1 MPQFPPRA
9 AHVPAARFKP
19 LLRSA
24 ARAKCADIIGFS
36 RRLARFLSSEGVNI
50 FSVNSWSAGSPH
62 VPCRNLLRLLGRSL
76 ALVLLLAPLL
86 PVPSLVAQ
94 EATPPV
100 SSDTGLKIVEIRVI
114 GSRRIPKETVLAR
127 LFSHVNDAYD
137 PLTVERDFNS
147 LWNTGY
153 FEDVRIE
160 KEDTTQGV
168 VLDVYVREKP
178 TIRDI
183 TYKGMSSIT
192 ESDVLDR
199 LKKDKVGLSQ
209 ESQYDPARIAHA
221 VTVIKE
227 MLAEHGH
234 QFASVRPEVKAIP
247 PASVQLNFL
256 IKEGPTVKVGR
267 ISFSGNQH
275 LSSRSLRAAMRNLRP
290 IGVPHSILLENIFA
304 RTYDASKLEEDSE
317 RVRQAYRDR
326 GYLHGGPVGEPQTH
340 IHNEA
345 GLSLLTF
352 RPRKGKRI
360 DIHMNIEEG
369 DRYRLAAIT
378 FTGNKAAPNTKAL
391 RAIFNLKDGELFNL
405 TAFQKGLDNLRKA
418 YGQLGYINMTGVP
431 TPSFDDVKH
440 TVTWNIDVDEGKQF
454 NVSRIEFQGNT
465 VTRDFVIRRELL
477 LQEGQVYNSHLW
489 ELSLLR
495 LNQLDYFNP
504 LRVEQDSETHQNT
517 EAGTVDL
524 LLKVQEK
531 GKNSIGLNGG
541 VSGLS
546 GAFLGL
552 NYQTNN
558 FLGLGE
564 TLSVQANAGSLAR
577 NLLFAFNE
585 PYVHNKPLNLG
596 FQVFNS
602 KTDYNASKSY
612 SLSGSANETAAISS
626 LLQNYNQGRK
636 GFNLSASYPLRH
648 FNLFG
653 FSRVGATYAWDQS
666 SVRAFSQA
674 SSNLFETLAFRSGI
688 QGQNALE
695 GIVTSSVLFSYNSS
709 NVSSNY
715 LPHTGQSLAASVQLA
730 GIWGSVRYVRPVVE
744 YKRYTPMKG
753 LWFNPA
759 GRNTLG
765 VRLQAIYVTGF
776 SGDVAPPFDR
786 PSAGGESDIRGFD
799 VRTITPYGF
808 VPTRVLFPLTN
819 PDGSGVPR
827 DPTNPSLGSIQVP
840 LPVYGVATIGGD
852 TSFTSNLQYM
862 IPIYGHTVG
871 FNFFNDFGMDF
882 ALLNSQLRQS
892 PEGIDALDSPLYGC
906 PNYVNGSCQ
915 GGTQIKFSPTIDPIR
930 GTNYVPRD
938 SAGGELDVMM
948 PIINAPF
955 RIYYA
960 VNPLKLFTTFT
971 RQNLITRSMFPAG
984 GAGDFSYAESEQL
997 YNGLYV
1003 LREPSKTF
1011 RLTVATTF

>member
-1 MPQFPPRA
+1 MP
-9 AHVPAARFKP
+9 
-19 LLRSA
+19 
-24 ARAKCADIIGFS
+24 
-36 RRLARFLSSEGVNI
+36 I
-50 FSVNSWSAGSPH
+50 FSVSFWSAGSPH
-62 VPCRNLLRLLGRSL
+62 VSCRNLRRLLRRSL
-76 ALVLLLAPLL
+76 ILILLLAPLL
-86 PVPSLVAQ
+86 PVAPLFAQ
-94 EATPPV
+94 ASAP
-100 SSDTGLKIVEIRVI
+100 SSDVGEKIVEIRVI
-114 GSRRIPKETVLAR
+114 GSRRIPKETILAR
-127 LFSHVNDAYD
+127 MFSHVNDSYD

-160 KEDTTQGV
+160 KEDTPQGV
-168 VLDVYVREKP
+168 ILDVYVREKP
-178 TIRDI
+178 VIRDI
-183 TYKGMSSIT
+183 TYKGNNSIT
-192 ESDVLDR
+192 ESDILDR
-199 LKKDKVGLSQ
+199 FKKEKVGLSQ

-234 QFASVRPEVKAIP
+234 QFATVRPEVKTIP
-247 PASVQLNFL
+247 PASVQIVFQ
-256 IKEGPTVKVGR
+256 IKEGPTVKVGK
-267 ISFSGNQH
+267 ISFSGNRRV
-275 LSSRSLRAAMRNLRP
+275 SSRVLRESMRNLRP
-290 IGVPHSILLENIFA
+290 IGIPHSIFLENLFA
-304 RTYDASKLEEDSE
+304 RTYDASKLDEDTE

-326 GYLHGGPVGEPQTH
+326 GYLRGGPVGSPTTK
-340 IHNEA
+340 IRNES
-345 GLSLLTF
+345 GLSLFTF
-352 RPRKGKRI
+352 RPRRGKRI

-369 DRYRLAAIT
+369 ERYRLAAIK
-378 FTGNKAAPNTKAL
+378 FTGYKPGTNVKAL
-391 RAIFNLKDGELFNL
+391 RAIFSQKDGTIFNL
-405 TAFQKGLDNLRKA
+405 TTFQKDLQNLQKA
-418 YGQLGYINMTGVP
+418 YSQNGYINFSPLPVP
-431 TPSFDDVKH
+431 TFDDAKH
-440 TVTWNIDVDEGKQF
+440 TVTWNIDIDEGKQF
-454 NVSRIEFQGNT
+454 TVSRIEFQGNT

-504 LRVEQDSETHQNT
+504 LRVDQDSETHQNT
-517 EAGTVDL
+517 ENATVDL

-585 PYVHNKPLNLG
+585 PYFRNKPLNIG
-596 FQVFNS
+596 FQVFDR

-612 SLSGSANETAAISS
+612 SLSGTATGNQNSAISS
-626 LLQNYNQGRK
+626 LLQNYNQGEK
-636 GFNLSASYPLRH
+636 GFNLSVSYPIRH
-648 FNLFG
+648 FSLFG
-653 FSRVGATYAWDQS
+653 FSRVGATYAWDSS

-674 SSNLFETLAFRSGI
+674 SSNLFQTLAFRSGI

-695 GIVTSSVLFSYNSS
+695 GIITSSAMFSYNSS
-709 NVSSNY
+709 NISSNY
-715 LPHTGQSLAASVQLA
+715 LPHTGQSLAATVQFA

-744 YKRYTPMKG
+744 YKRYQPMKG

-765 VRLQAIYVTGF
+765 MRLQAIYITGF

-786 PSAGGESDIRGFD
+786 PSAGGEADIRGFD
-799 VRTITPYGF
+799 VRTVTPYGF
-808 VPTRVLFPLTN
+808 VPTRVLFDLIN
-819 PDGSGVPR
+819 PDGSTVPR
-827 DPTNPSLGSIQVP
+827 DPTNPSLGPIQVP
-840 LPVYGVATIGGD
+840 LPVYGIATIGGD
-852 TSFTSNLQYM
+852 TNFTANLQYM

-871 FNFFNDFGMDF
+871 FNFFNDFGMDM
-882 ALLNSQLRQS
+882 ALRNSQLRQS

-906 PNYVNGSCQ
+906 PNYINGTCQ
-915 GGTQIKFSPTIDPIR
+915 GGQQITFSKTIDPIP

-960 VNPLKLFTTFT
+960 VNPLKLFTVFS

-984 GAGDFSYAESEQL
+984 GAGDYSYAEAEQL

>member
-1 MPQFPPRA
+1 
-9 AHVPAARFKP
+9 VPI
-19 LLRSA
+19 S
-24 ARAKCADIIGFS
+24 
-36 RRLARFLSSEGVNI
+36 
-50 FSVNSWSAGSPH
+50 SVNFWSAGSPH
-62 VPCRNLLRLLGRSL
+62 VPCRNLRRLLRRSL
-76 ALVLLLAPLL
+76 ILILLLAPVL
-86 PVPSLVAQ
+86 PAARLRAQ
-94 EATPPV
+94 ASATAS
-100 SSDTGLKIVEIRVI
+100 SSDVGQKIIEIRVI
-114 GSRRIPKETVLAR
+114 GSRRIPKETVQAR
-127 LFSHVNDAYD
+127 MFSHPNDTYD

-160 KEDTTQGV
+160 KEETPQGII
-168 VLDVYVREKP
+168 LDVYVREKP

-183 TYKGMSSIT
+183 TYKGLNSVT

-199 LKKDKVGLSQ
+199 FKKEKVGLSQ
-209 ESQYDPARIAHA
+209 ESQYDPARIAKA

-234 QFASVRPEVKAIP
+234 QFATVRPEVRTIP
-247 PASVQLNFL
+247 PASVQLIFQ

-267 ISFSGNQH
+267 ISFSGNRH
-275 LSSRSLRAAMRNLRP
+275 VSSRLLRESMRNLRP
-290 IGVPHSILLENIFA
+290 IGVPHSIILENLFA
-304 RTYDASKLEEDSE
+304 RTYDATKLDEDTE

-326 GYLHGGPVGEPQTH
+326 GYLRGGPVGSTETK
-340 IHNEA
+340 IRNES

-369 DRYRLAAIT
+369 ERYRLAGIN
-378 FTGNKAAPNTKAL
+378 FTGLQPGQNPKAI
-391 RAIFNLKDGELFNL
+391 RAIFTQKDGSIFNL
-405 TAFQKGLDNLRKA
+405 TIFQKDLDNLRKA
-418 YGQLGYINMTGVP
+418 YSQNGFINFSPVP
-431 TPSFDDVKH
+431 NPTFDDVHH
-440 TVTWNIDVDEGKQF
+440 TVTWDIDIDQGKQF
-454 NVSRIEFQGNT
+454 TVSHIEFQGNT

-517 EAGTVDL
+517 ENGTVDL

-585 PYVHNKPLNLG
+585 PYFRNKPLNIG
-596 FQVFNS
+596 FQVFDR

-612 SLSGSANETAAISS
+612 SLSGNVSGNESSAISS
-626 LLQNYNQGRK
+626 LLQNYNQGEK
-636 GFNLSASYPLRH
+636 GFNLSASYPIRH

-653 FSRVGATYAWDQS
+653 FSRVGATYAWDSS

-674 SSNLFETLAFRSGI
+674 SSNLFQTLAFRSGI

-695 GIVTSSVLFSYNSS
+695 GIITSSAMFSYNSS
-709 NVSSNY
+709 NIDSNY
-715 LPHTGQSLAASVQLA
+715 LPHKGQSLAATVQLA

-765 VRLQAIYVTGF
+765 MRLQAIYITGF

-786 PSAGGESDIRGFD
+786 PSAGGEADIRGFD

-808 VPTRVLFPLTN
+808 VPTRVLFDLTN
-819 PDGSGVPR
+819 PDGSIVPR
-827 DPTNPSLGSIQVP
+827 DPTNPSLGPIQVP
-840 LPVYGVATIGGD
+840 LPVYGIATIGGD
-852 TSFTSNLQYM
+852 SSFTGNLQYM

-871 FNFFNDFGMDF
+871 FNFFNDFGMDM
-882 ALLNSQLRQS
+882 AINRNQLRQS
-892 PEGIDALDSPLYGC
+892 PEGIDALNSPLYGC
-906 PNYVNGSCQ
+906 PNYVNGTCQ
-915 GGTQIKFSPTIDPIR
+915 GGQQIAFDRIIEPIH

-960 VNPLKLFTTFT
+960 VNPLKLFTSFS
-971 RQNLITRSMFPAG
+971 RPNLITRSMFPAG
-984 GAGDFSYAESEQL
+984 GAGDYSYSLAEEF

>member
-1 MPQFPPRA
+1 
-9 AHVPAARFKP
+9 VP
-19 LLRSA
+19 
-24 ARAKCADIIGFS
+24 
-36 RRLARFLSSEGVNI
+36 I
-50 FSVNSWSAGSPH
+50 FSVNFWSAGSPH
-62 VPCRNLLRLLGRSL
+62 VPCRNLRRLLRRPL
-76 ALVLLLAPLL
+76 ILVLLLAPL
-86 PVPSLVAQ
+86 VPLSRLMAQ
-94 EATPPV
+94 ESAPAAT
-100 SSDTGLKIVEIRVI
+100 SDVGQKIVDVRVI
-114 GSRRIPKETVLAR
+114 GSRRIPKETILAR
-127 LFSHVNDAYD
+127 MYSHANDAYD

-153 FEDVRIE
+153 FDDVRIE
-160 KEDTTQGV
+160 KEDTPQGV
-168 VLDVYVREKP
+168 ILNVYVREKP

-183 TYKGMSSIT
+183 TYKGLNSVT

-199 LKKDKVGLSQ
+199 FKKEKVGLSQ
-209 ESQYDPARIAHA
+209 ESQYDPARIAKA
-221 VTVIKE
+221 VTVIRQ

-234 QFASVRPEVKAIP
+234 QFATVRPEVRTIP
-247 PASVQLNFL
+247 PASVQLIFQ

-267 ISFSGNQH
+267 ITFSGNRH
-275 LSSRSLRAAMRNLRP
+275 VNSRDLREAMRNLRP
-290 IGVPHSILLENIFA
+290 IGIPHSIILENLFA
-304 RTYDASKLEEDSE
+304 RTYDATKLDEDTE

-326 GYLHGGPVGEPQTH
+326 GYLRGGPIGPAETK

-345 GLSLLTF
+345 GLSLFTF

-369 DRYRLAAIT
+369 ERYRLAGINFSGYKPGT
-378 FTGNKAAPNTKAL
+378 NVKAL
-391 RAIFNLKDGELFNL
+391 RGVFTQKDGATFNL
-405 TAFQKGLDNLRKA
+405 TVFQKDLDNLRKA
-418 YGQLGYINMTGVP
+418 YGQNGYINFSPVP
-431 TPSFDDVKH
+431 NPTFDDAKH
-440 TVTWNIDVDEGKQF
+440 TVTWDIDIDEGKQF
-454 NVSRIEFQGNT
+454 TVSRIEFQGNT

-504 LRVEQDSETHQNT
+504 LKVEQDSETHQNT

-585 PYVHNKPLNLG
+585 PYFRNKPLNIG
-596 FQVFNS
+596 FQVFDR

-612 SLSGSANETAAISS
+612 SLSGTATGNESSAVSS
-626 LLQNYNQGRK
+626 LLQNYNQGQK
-636 GFNLSASYPLRH
+636 GFNLSVAYPTRH

-653 FSRVGATYAWDQS
+653 FSRVGATYSWDSS

-674 SSNLFETLAFRSGI
+674 SSNLFQTLAFRSGI

-695 GIVTSSVLFSYNSS
+695 GIITSSAMFSYNSS
-709 NVSSNY
+709 NISSNY
-715 LPHTGQSLAASVQLA
+715 LPHTGQSLSATVQLA

-744 YKRYTPMKG
+744 YKRFQPMKG
-753 LWFNPA
+753 LWFNPN

-765 VRLQAIYVTGF
+765 MRLQAIYITGF

-786 PSAGGESDIRGFD
+786 PSAGGDSDIRGFD

-808 VPTRVLFPLTN
+808 VPTRVLFDLTN
-819 PDGSGVPR
+819 PDGSTVPR
-827 DPTNPSLGSIQVP
+827 DPTNPNLGPIQVP

-852 TSFTSNLQYM
+852 TSFTGNLQYM

-871 FNFFNDFGMDF
+871 FNFFNDFGMDM
-882 ALLNSQLRQS
+882 AVSKGQLRQS
-892 PEGIDALDSPLYGC
+892 PEGIDALNSPLYGC
-906 PNYVNGSCQ
+906 PNYVNGTCQ
-915 GGTQIKFSPTIDPIR
+915 GGQRIQFSPTIDPIG

-960 VNPLKLFTTFT
+960 VNPLKLFTAFSRT
-971 RQNLITRSMFPAG
+971 NLITRSMFPAG
-984 GAGDFSYAESEQL
+984 GAGDYSYAEAEQF

>member
-1 MPQFPPRA
+1 M
-9 AHVPAARFKP
+9 
-19 LLRSA
+19 LIS
-24 ARAKCADIIGFS
+24 
-36 RRLARFLSSEGVNI
+36 
-50 FSVNSWSAGSPH
+50 SVNLWSAGSPH
-62 VPCRNLLRLLGRSL
+62 VPCRNPRRLLRRSL
-76 ALVLLLAPLL
+76 ILVLLLAPFL
-86 PVPSLVAQ
+86 PLPRLMAQ
-94 EATPPV
+94 ESAPAA
-100 SSDTGLKIVEIRVI
+100 SSDVGQKIVDIRVI
-114 GSRRIPKETVLAR
+114 GSRRIPRETVLAR
-127 LFSHVNDAYD
+127 MYSHPNDAYD

-160 KEDTTQGV
+160 KEDTPQGV
-168 VLDVYVREKP
+168 ILDVYVREKP

-183 TYKGMSSIT
+183 TYKGLSSVT

-199 LKKDKVGLSQ
+199 FKKEKVGLSQ
-209 ESQYDPARIAHA
+209 ESQYDPARIAKA
-221 VTVIKE
+221 VTVIRQ

-234 QFASVRPEVKAIP
+234 QFATVRPEVRTIP
-247 PASVQLNFL
+247 PASVQLIFQ
-256 IKEGPTVKVGR
+256 IKEGPTVKVGK
-267 ISFSGNQH
+267 ITFSNNRH
-275 LSSRSLRAAMRNLRP
+275 VTSRTLREAMRNLRP
-290 IGVPHSILLENIFA
+290 IGIPHSIILENLFA
-304 RTYDASKLEEDSE
+304 RTYDATKLDEDTE

-326 GYLHGGPVGEPQTH
+326 GYLRGGPVGPAETK
-340 IHNEA
+340 IHNES
-345 GLSLLTF
+345 GLSLFTF

-369 DRYRLAAIT
+369 ERYRLAAIDFSGYKPGT
-378 FTGNKAAPNTKAL
+378 NVKAL
-391 RAIFNLKDGELFNL
+391 RGLFTQKDGAVFDL
-405 TAFQKGLDNLRKA
+405 TTFQKDLDNLRKA
-418 YGQLGYINMTGVP
+418 YSQNGYINFSPVP
-431 TPSFDDVKH
+431 NPTFDDANH
-440 TVTWNIDVDEGKQF
+440 TVTWNIDIDEGKQF
-454 NVSRIEFQGNT
+454 TVSHIEFQGNT

-585 PYVHNKPLNLG
+585 PYFRNKPLNIG
-596 FQVFNS
+596 FQVFDR

-612 SLSGSANETAAISS
+612 SLSGNVTGNESSAISS
-626 LLQNYNQGRK
+626 LLQNYNQGDK
-636 GFNLSASYPLRH
+636 GFNLSVSYPTRH

-653 FSRVGATYAWDQS
+653 FSRVGATYAWDSS

-674 SSNLFETLAFRSGI
+674 SSNLFQTLAFRSGI

-695 GIVTSSVLFSYNSS
+695 GIITSSAMFSYNSS

-715 LPHTGQSLAASVQLA
+715 LPHTGQSLSATVQLA

-744 YKRYTPMKG
+744 YKRYQPMKG
-753 LWFNPA
+753 LWFNPN

-765 VRLQAIYVTGF
+765 MRLQAVYITGF

-786 PSAGGESDIRGFD
+786 PSAGGDSDIRGFD

-808 VPTRVLFPLTN
+808 VPTRVLFDLTN
-819 PDGSGVPR
+819 PDGSTVPR
-827 DPTNPSLGSIQVP
+827 DPTNPNLGPIQIP

-852 TSFTSNLQYM
+852 TNFTWNMQYM

-871 FNFFNDFGMDF
+871 FNFFNDFGMDM
-882 ALLNSQLRQS
+882 AVSKDQLRQS
-892 PEGIDALDSPLYGC
+892 PEGIDALNSPLYGC
-906 PNYVNGSCQ
+906 PNYVNGTCQ
-915 GGTQIKFSPTIDPIR
+915 GGQRIKFSPTIDPIK

-960 VNPLKLFTTFT
+960 VNPLKLFTTFSRT
-971 RQNLITRSMFPAG
+971 NLITRSMFPAG
-984 GAGDFSYAESEQL
+984 GAGDYSYAEAEQF

>member
-1 MPQFPPRA
+1 
-9 AHVPAARFKP
+9 V
-19 LLRSA
+19 L
-24 ARAKCADIIGFS
+24 
-36 RRLARFLSSEGVNI
+36 I
-50 FSVNSWSAGSPH
+50 FSVNFWSPGSRYLPY
-62 VPCRNLLRLLGRSL
+62 RNLLRLLRRSL
-76 ALVLLLAPLL
+76 GLLLFLATL
-86 PVPSLVAQ
+86 PALRAQQPASPS
-94 EATPPV
+94 PG
-100 SSDTGLKIVEIRVI
+100 SDVGEKIAEIRVI
-114 GSRRIPKETVLAR
+114 GSRRIPKETILAR
-127 LFSHVNDAYD
+127 MFSKVNDPYD

-160 KEDTTQGV
+160 KEDTAQGV

-183 TYKGMSSIT
+183 TYKGLSSIT

-199 LKKDKVGLSQ
+199 FKKEKVGLSQ
-209 ESQYDPARIAHA
+209 ESQYDPARIARA

-234 QFASVRPEVKAIP
+234 QFATVRPEVKTIP
-247 PASVQLNFL
+247 PASVALTFNV
-256 IKEGPTVKVGR
+256 KEGPTVKVGK
-267 ISFSGNQH
+267 ISFSGNTH
-275 LSSRSLRAAMRNLRP
+275 VSSRVLRESMRNLRP
-290 IGVPHSILLENIFA
+290 IGVPHSIILENIFA
-304 RTYDASKLEEDSE
+304 RTYDASKLEEDAE

-326 GYLHGGPVGEPQTH
+326 GYLRGGPVGEPQTH
-340 IHNEA
+340 IRNES
-345 GLSLLTF
+345 GLSFFTF

-369 DRYRLAAIT
+369 ERYRLEGIN
-378 FTGNKAAPNTKAL
+378 FTGNKAVSNTKAL
-391 RAIFNLKDGELFNL
+391 RAIFNEKDGTTFNM
-405 TAFQKGLDNLRKA
+405 TNFQKGLENLRKA
-418 YGQLGYINMTGVP
+418 YGQLGYINFTAVP
-431 TPSFDDVKH
+431 TPSFDDQKH
-440 TVTWNIDVDEGKQF
+440 TVTWNVDIDEGKQF
-454 NVSRIEFQGNT
+454 TVSRIEFQGNT

-477 LQEGQVYNSHLW
+477 LQEGQIYNSHLW

-504 LRVEQDSETHQNT
+504 LRVDQDSETHQNT

-546 GAFLGL
+546 GAFIGL

-585 PYVHNKPLNLG
+585 PYLRNKPLNVG
-596 FQVFNS
+596 FQVFDR

-612 SLSGSANETAAISS
+612 SLTGSANTTAAISS
-626 LLQNYNQGRK
+626 LLQNYNQGSK
-636 GFNLSASYPLRH
+636 GFNLSASYPVRH

-653 FSRVGATYAWDQS
+653 FSRVGATYAWDSS
-666 SVRAFSQA
+666 SVRAFSAA
-674 SSNLFETLAFRSGI
+674 STNLFQTLAFRSGI

-695 GIVTSSVLFSYNSS
+695 GIITSSVMFSYNSS
-709 NVSSNY
+709 NVDSNY
-715 LPHTGQSLAASVQLA
+715 LPHKGQSLAATVQLA
-730 GIWGSVRYVRPVVE
+730 GLWGSVRYVRPVVE
-744 YKRYTPMKG
+744 YRRFTPMKG

-765 VRLQAIYVTGF
+765 MRLQAIYITGF

-786 PSAGGESDIRGFD
+786 PSAGGEADLRGFD
-799 VRTITPYGF
+799 VRTVTPYGF
-808 VPTRVLFPLTN
+808 VPTRVLFNLTN
-819 PDGSGVPR
+819 PDGTTVPR
-827 DPTNPSLGSIQVP
+827 DPTNPSLGAVQVP
-840 LPVYGVATIGGD
+840 LPVYGIATIGGD
-852 TSFTSNLQYM
+852 TNFTWNLQYM

-871 FNFFNDFGMDF
+871 FNFFNDFGMDM
-882 ALLNSQLRQS
+882 ALRNSQLRQS
-892 PEGIDALDSPLYGC
+892 PEGIDMLDSPLYGC
-906 PNYVNGSCQ
+906 PNYVNGTCQ
-915 GGTQIKFSPTIDPIR
+915 GGQRITFSPIINPIP
-930 GTNYVPRD
+930 GTNYRPRD

-960 VNPLKLFTTFT
+960 VNPLKLFTTFS
-971 RQNLITRSMFPAG
+971 RENLITRSMFPAG
-984 GAGDFSYAESEQL
+984 GAGDYSYAEAEQL
-997 YNGLYV
+997 YQGLYV

>member
-1 MPQFPPRA
+1 M
-9 AHVPAARFKP
+9 H
-19 LLRSA
+19 
-24 ARAKCADIIGFS
+24 
-36 RRLARFLSSEGVNI
+36 I
-50 FSVNSWSAGSPH
+50 FSVNFWSAGSPH
-62 VPCRNLLRLLGRSL
+62 VPCRNLRRLLGRSL
-76 ALVLLLAPLL
+76 VLVLFLAPLL
-86 PVPSLVAQ
+86 PVAPLIAQ
-94 EATPPV
+94 EAPTPAAATPAA
-100 SSDTGLKIVEIRVI
+100 STDTGQKIVEIRVI

-127 LFSHVNDAYD
+127 LFSHVNDPYD

-160 KEDTTQGV
+160 KEDTPQGII
-168 VLDVYVREKP
+168 LDVYVREKP

-183 TYKGMSSIT
+183 TYKGNNSIT
-192 ESDVLDR
+192 NSDILDR
-199 LKKDKVGLSQ
+199 FKKDKVGLSV

-234 QFASVRPEVKAIP
+234 QFAIVRPEVKTIP
-247 PASVQLNFL
+247 PASVQLNF
-256 IKEGPTVKVGR
+256 IVKEGPTVKVGK
-267 ISFSGNQH
+267 ISFSGNQRV
-275 LSSRSLRAAMRNLRP
+275 SSRTLRAAMRNLRP
-290 IGVPHSILLENIFA
+290 IGIPHSILLENIFA
-304 RTYDASKLEEDSE
+304 RTYDASKLEEDAE
-317 RVRQAYRDR
+317 RVREAYGDR
-326 GYLHGGPVGEPQTH
+326 GYLRGGPVGEPQTH
-340 IHNEA
+340 IRNES
-345 GLSLLTF
+345 GLSLITF

-360 DIHMNIEEG
+360 DIHMDIEEG
-369 DRYRLAAIT
+369 ERYRLAGIN

-391 RAIFNLKDGELFNL
+391 RAIFTQKDGAVFN
-405 TAFQKGLDNLRKA
+405 TSDFRKGLDNLRKA
-418 YGQLGYINMTGVP
+418 YGQMGYINMTGLP
-431 TPSFDDVKH
+431 TPAFDDVHH

-585 PYVHNKPLNLG
+585 PYLRNKPLNIG
-596 FQVFNS
+596 FQVFDR

-612 SLSGSANETAAISS
+612 SLTGSSNQTAAVSS
-626 LLQNYNQGRK
+626 LLQNYNQGQK

-653 FSRVGATYAWDQS
+653 FSRIGGTYAWDSS

-674 SSNLFETLAFRSGI
+674 SSNLFQTLAFRSGI

-695 GIVTSSVLFSYNSS
+695 GIVTSSVMFSYNSS

-715 LPHTGQSLAASVQLA
+715 LPHTGQSLAATVQFA
-730 GIWGSVRYVRPVVE
+730 GLWGSVRYVRPVVE

-765 VRLQAIYVTGF
+765 VRLQAIYITGF

-808 VPTRVLFPLTN
+808 VPTRVLFTLEN
-819 PDGSGVPR
+819 PDGTTVPR
-827 DPTNPSLGSIQVP
+827 DPTNPSLGAIQIP
-840 LPVYGVATIGGD
+840 LPVYGIATIGGD
-852 TSFTSNLQYM
+852 TSFTGNLQYM
-862 IPIYGHTVG
+862 IPIYGRTVG
-871 FNFFNDFGMDF
+871 FNFFNDFAMDM
-882 ALLNSQLRQS
+882 ALRDSQLRQS
-892 PEGIDALDSPLYGC
+892 PEGIDALNSPLYGC
-906 PNYVNGSCQ
+906 PNYVNGTCQ
-915 GGTQIKFSPTIDPIR
+915 GGQQIKFSPTINPIP

-960 VNPLKLFTTFT
+960 VNPLKLFTTFS

-984 GAGDFSYAESEQL
+984 GAGDFSYAEAEEF

>member
-1 MPQFPPRA
+1 MR
-9 AHVPAARFKP
+9 
-19 LLRSA
+19 
-24 ARAKCADIIGFS
+24 
-36 RRLARFLSSEGVNI
+36 
-50 FSVNSWSAGSPH
+50 
-62 VPCRNLLRLLGRSL
+62 RLLGRSL
-76 ALVLLLAPLL
+76 VFVLLLAPLL
-86 PVPSLVAQ
+86 PAPRLAAQ
-94 EATPPV
+94 QGSAAQTDQQPKV
-100 SSDTGLKIVEIRVI
+100 IEIRII
-114 GSRRIPKETVLAR
+114 GSRRIPKETIIAR
-127 LFSHVNDAYD
+127 MFSKVGEPYD

-160 KEDTTQGV
+160 KEDTPQGII
-168 VLDVYVREKP
+168 LDVYVREKP
-178 TIRDI
+178 TIREI
-183 TYKGMSSIT
+183 LYKGLSSVT
-192 ESDVLDR
+192 ESDVMDR
-199 LKKDKVGLSQ
+199 FKKEKVGLSP

-234 QFASVRPEVKAIP
+234 QFATVRPEVKDIP
-247 PASVQLNFL
+247 PASVQLIFQV
-256 IKEGPTVKVGR
+256 KEGPTVKVGK
-267 ISFSGNQH
+267 ITFSGNQH
-275 LSSRSLRAAMRNLRP
+275 VNSRTLREAMRNLRP
-290 IGVPHSILLENIFA
+290 VGIPHSIFLEDLFA
-304 RTYDASKLEEDSE
+304 RTYDASKLEEDTE

-326 GYLHGGPVGEPQTH
+326 GYLRGGPTGSPETK
-340 IHNEA
+340 IRNES
-345 GLSLLTF
+345 GLSLITF

-369 DRYRLAAIT
+369 ERYRLTGIT
-378 FTGNKAAPNTKAL
+378 FTGNKAAPNSKAL
-391 RAIFNLKDGELFNL
+391 RAIFPEKDGTIFNL
-405 TAFQKGLDNLRKA
+405 SLFQKGLEALRKA
-418 YGQLGYINMTGVP
+418 YNQMGYINFAPVP
-431 TPSFDDVKH
+431 TPTFDDAKH
-440 TVTWNIDVDEGKQF
+440 TVSWNIDIDEGKQF
-454 NVSRIEFQGNT
+454 TVSRIEFQGNT

-504 LRVEQDSETHQNT
+504 LHVDQDSETHQNT

-585 PYVHNKPLNLG
+585 PYLRNKPLNVG
-596 FQVFNS
+596 FQVFDR

-612 SLSGSANETAAISS
+612 SLSGTASGNENSAISS
-626 LLQNYNQGRK
+626 LLQNYNQGEK
-636 GFNLSASYPLRH
+636 GFNVSAAYPLRH

-653 FSRVGATYAWDQS
+653 FSRVGATYAWDS
-666 SVRAFSQA
+666 STVRAFSQA
-674 SSNLFETLAFRSGI
+674 SSNLFQTLAFRSGI

-695 GIVTSSVLFSYNSS
+695 GIITSSMMFSYNSS
-709 NVSSNY
+709 NIDSNY
-715 LPHTGQSLAASVQLA
+715 LPHSGQSLAATVQLA
-730 GIWGSVRYVRPVVE
+730 GIWGSVRYVRPIVE
-744 YKRYTPMKG
+744 YKRFTPMKG
-753 LWFNPA
+753 FWFNKA

-765 VRLQAIYVTGF
+765 TRFQFIYIRGF

-786 PSAGGESDIRGFD
+786 PSAGGESDLRGFD
-799 VRTITPYGF
+799 VRTVTPYGF
-808 VPTRVLFPLTN
+808 VPTRVQFALTN
-819 PDGSGVPR
+819 PDGSTVPR
-827 DPTNPSLGSIQVP
+827 DPTNPSLGPIEVP
-840 LPVYGVATIGGD
+840 LPVYGIATIGGD
-852 TSFTSNLQYM
+852 TNFTWNLQYM
-862 IPIYGHTVG
+862 IPIYGRTVG
-871 FNFFNDFGMDF
+871 FNLFNDFGMDM
-882 ALLNSQLRQS
+882 ALSTDQLRQS
-892 PEGIDALDSPLYGC
+892 PEGIDALNSPLYGC
-906 PNYVNGSCQ
+906 PNYVNGTCQ
-915 GGTQIKFSPTIDPIR
+915 GGTQIHFSPTIDPIH

-938 SAGGELDVMM
+938 SVGGELDVMM

-960 VNPLKLFTTFT
+960 VNPLKLYTSFY
-971 RQNLITRSMFPAG
+971 RPNLITRSMFPAG
-984 GAGDFSYAESEQL
+984 GAGDYSYAEAEQF
-997 YNGLYV
+997 YNGLYI

>member
-1 MPQFPPRA
+1 
-9 AHVPAARFKP
+9 
-19 LLRSA
+19 
-24 ARAKCADIIGFS
+24 
-36 RRLARFLSSEGVNI
+36 
-50 FSVNSWSAGSPH
+50 
-62 VPCRNLLRLLGRSL
+62 
-76 ALVLLLAPLL
+76 
-86 PVPSLVAQ
+86 
-94 EATPPV
+94 
-100 SSDTGLKIVEIRVI
+100 
-114 GSRRIPKETVLAR
+114 
-127 LFSHVNDAYD
+127 
-137 PLTVERDFNS
+137 
-147 LWNTGY
+147 
-153 FEDVRIE
+153 
-160 KEDTTQGV
+160 
-168 VLDVYVREKP
+168 
-178 TIRDI
+178 
-183 TYKGMSSIT
+183 
-192 ESDVLDR
+192 
-199 LKKDKVGLSQ
+199 
-209 ESQYDPARIAHA
+209 
-221 VTVIKE
+221 
-227 MLAEHGH
+227 
-234 QFASVRPEVKAIP
+234 VRPEVKTIP
-247 PASVQLNFL
+247 PASVQLNFI
-256 IKEGPTVKVGR
+256 IKEGPTVKVGK

-275 LSSRSLRAAMRNLRP
+275 VSSRNLRAAMRNLRP
-290 IGVPHSILLENIFA
+290 IGVPHSIFLENLFA

-317 RVRQAYRDR
+317 RVRQAYGDR
-326 GYLHGGPVGEPQTH
+326 GYLHGGPVGEAQTH
-340 IHNEA
+340 IRNES
-345 GLSLLTF
+345 GLSFFTF

-369 DRYRLAAIT
+369 ERYRLAGIN
-378 FTGNKAAPNTKAL
+378 FTGVQAGVNVKGM
-391 RAIFNLKDGELFNL
+391 RAIFTQKDGAVFNISD
-405 TAFQKGLDNLRKA
+405 FRKGLDNLRKA
-418 YGQLGYINMTGVP
+418 FGQTGYINMTGVP
-431 TPSFDDVKH
+431 TPSFNDANH
-440 TVTWNIDVDEGKQF
+440 TVTWNIDIDQGKQF
-454 NVSRIEFQGNT
+454 TVSRIEFQGNT

-585 PYVHNKPLNLG
+585 PYLRNKPLNVG
-596 FQVFNS
+596 FQVFDS

-612 SLSGSANETAAISS
+612 SLTGNTNQTAAVSS
-626 LLQNYNQGRK
+626 LLQNYNQSRK

-648 FNLFG
+648 FSLFG
-653 FSRVGATYAWDQS
+653 FSRVGGTYAWDNS

-674 SSNLFETLAFRSGI
+674 SSNLFQTLAFRSGI

-709 NVSSNY
+709 NVSSSY
-715 LPHTGQSLAASVQLA
+715 LPHSGQSLAASVQLA
-730 GIWGSVRYVRPVVE
+730 GLWGSVRYVRPVVE
-744 YKRYTPMKG
+744 YKRYSPVKG

-759 GRNTLG
+759 GRNTFG
-765 VRLQAIYVTGF
+765 VRLQAVYITGF

-786 PSAGGESDIRGFD
+786 PSAGGESDLRGFD
-799 VRTITPYGF
+799 IRSVTPYGF
-808 VPTRVLFPLTN
+808 VPTRVLFTLTN
-819 PDGSGVPR
+819 PDGSTVPR
-827 DPTNPSLGSIQVP
+827 DPTNPSLGPIQVP
-840 LPVYGVATIGGD
+840 LPVYGIATIGGD
-852 TSFTSNLQYM
+852 SQLTANFQYM
-862 IPIYGHTVG
+862 IPIYGRTVG
-871 FNFFNDFGMDF
+871 FNFFDDLGMDM
-882 ALLNSQLRQS
+882 ALRDSQLRQS
-892 PEGIDALDSPLYGC
+892 PEGIDMLDSPLYGC
-906 PNYVNGSCQ
+906 PNYVNGTCQ
-915 GGTQIKFSPTIDPIR
+915 GGQQIKFSTTINPIP

-938 SAGGELDVMM
+938 SVGGELDVMM

-960 VNPLKLFTTFT
+960 VNPLKLFTTFS

-984 GAGDFSYAESEQL
+984 GAGDYSYAEAEQL
-997 YNGLYV
+997 YNGLYI

>member
-1 MPQFPPRA
+1 M
-9 AHVPAARFKP
+9 H
-19 LLRSA
+19 
-24 ARAKCADIIGFS
+24 
-36 RRLARFLSSEGVNI
+36 I
-50 FSVNSWSAGSPH
+50 FSVISWSAGSPH
-62 VPCRNLLRLLGRSL
+62 VPCRILRRLLRRSL
-76 ALVLLLAPLL
+76 VLVLFLAPLF
-86 PVPSLVAQ
+86 PAAPLVAQ
-94 EATPPV
+94 EAAQPAA
-100 SSDTGLKIVEIRVI
+100 SSDVGQKILEIRVI
-114 GSRRIPKETVLAR
+114 GSRRIPKETVQAR
-127 LFSHVNDAYD
+127 MFSHVNDTYD

-160 KEDTTQGV
+160 KEDTPQGV
-168 VLDVYVREKP
+168 ILNVYVREKP

-183 TYKGMSSIT
+183 SYKGNNSIT
-192 ESDVLDR
+192 NSDILDR
-199 LKKDKVGLSQ
+199 FKKEKVGLSV

-234 QFASVRPEVKAIP
+234 QFAIVRPEVKAIP
-247 PASVQLNFL
+247 PASVQLNFI

-267 ISFSGNQH
+267 ITFTGNQH
-275 LSSRSLRAAMRNLRP
+275 VSSRILRESMRNLRP
-290 IGVPHSILLENIFA
+290 IGVPHSLILENIFA
-304 RTYDASKLEEDSE
+304 RTYDASKLDEDTE

-326 GYLHGGPVGEPQTH
+326 GYLRGGPTGSPETK
-340 IHNEA
+340 IRNES
-345 GLSLLTF
+345 GLSFFTF

-369 DRYRLAAIT
+369 ERYRLAGIT
-378 FTGNKAAPNTKAL
+378 FTGVKPGVNVKAL
-391 RAIFNLKDGELFNL
+391 RSIFTQKDGTIFNLTL
-405 TAFQKGLDNLRKA
+405 FQKDLENLHKA
-418 YGQLGYINMTGVP
+418 YGQNGYINFSPVP
-431 TPSFDDVKH
+431 TPTFDDVKH
-440 TVTWNIDVDEGKQF
+440 SVTWNIDIDEGKQF
-454 NVSRIEFQGNT
+454 TVSRIEFQGNT

-585 PYVHNKPLNLG
+585 PYLRNKPLNVG
-596 FQVFNS
+596 FQVFDR

-612 SLSGSANETAAISS
+612 SLSGGSNENAAVSS
-626 LLQNYNQGRK
+626 LLQNYNQGSK
-636 GFNLSASYPLRH
+636 GFTLSASYPLRH
-648 FNLFG
+648 FSLFG
-653 FSRVGATYAWDQS
+653 FSRVGATYSWDSS

-674 SSNLFETLAFRSGI
+674 SSNLFQTLAFRSGI

-695 GIVTSSVLFSYNSS
+695 GIITSSAMFSYNSS
-709 NVSSNY
+709 NVNSNY
-715 LPHTGQSLAASVQLA
+715 LPHTGQSLAATVQFA

-744 YKRYTPMKG
+744 YKRFAPVKG
-753 LWFNPA
+753 FWFNPA
-759 GRNTLG
+759 GRNTFG
-765 VRLQAIYVTGF
+765 MRLQAIYITGF
-776 SGDVAPPFDR
+776 SGNVAPPFDR
-786 PSAGGESDIRGFD
+786 PSAGGEADIRGFD
-799 VRTITPYGF
+799 VRTVTPYGF
-808 VPTRVLFPLTN
+808 VPTRVMFALTN
-819 PDGSGVPR
+819 PDGTIVPR
-827 DPTNPSLGSIQVP
+827 DPTNPSLGPIEVP

-852 TSFTSNLQYM
+852 TSFTANFQYM
-862 IPIYGHTVG
+862 IPIYGRTVG
-871 FNFFNDFGMDF
+871 FNIFDDFGMDV
-882 ALLNSQLRQS
+882 ALRDSQLRQS

-906 PNYVNGSCQ
+906 PNYVNGTCQ
-915 GGTQIKFSPTIDPIR
+915 GGQQIKFSPTINPIP

-938 SAGGELDVMM
+938 SAGGELDIMM

-955 RIYYA
+955 RVYYA
-960 VNPLKLFTTFT
+960 VNPLKLFDTFS

-984 GAGDFSYAESEQL
+984 GAGDYSYAVAEQL

>member
-1 MPQFPPRA
+1 MPIFP
-9 AHVPAARFKP
+9 
-19 LLRSA
+19 
-24 ARAKCADIIGFS
+24 
-36 RRLARFLSSEGVNI
+36 VN
-50 FSVNSWSAGSPH
+50 FWSAGSPH
-62 VPCRNLLRLLGRSL
+62 VVCRNLRRFLGRSL
-76 ALVLLLAPLL
+76 VFVLLLAPFL
-86 PVPSLVAQ
+86 PAPRLSAQ
-94 EATPPV
+94 QSAAAPTDQQPKV
-100 SSDTGLKIVEIRVI
+100 IEIRII
-114 GSRRIPKETVLAR
+114 GSRRIPKETIIAR
-127 LFSHVNDAYD
+127 MFSKVGDPYD

-160 KEDTTQGV
+160 KEDTPQGV
-168 VLDVYVREKP
+168 ILDVYVREKP
-178 TIRDI
+178 TIREI
-183 TYKGMSSIT
+183 LYKGLSSVT
-192 ESDVLDR
+192 ESDVMDR
-199 LKKDKVGLSQ
+199 FKKEKVGLSP

-234 QFASVRPEVKAIP
+234 QFAIVRPEVKDIP
-247 PASVQLNFL
+247 PASVQLIFQ
-256 IKEGPTVKVGR
+256 IKEGPTVKVGK
-267 ISFSGNQH
+267 ITFSGNEH
-275 LSSRSLRAAMRNLRP
+275 VSSRTLRESMRNLRP
-290 IGVPHSILLENIFA
+290 VGIPHSIFLEDLFA
-304 RTYDASKLEEDSE
+304 RTYDASKLEEDTE

-326 GYLHGGPVGEPQTH
+326 GYLRGGPIGSPETK
-340 IHNEA
+340 IRNES
-345 GLSLLTF
+345 GLSLFTF

-369 DRYRLAAIT
+369 ERYRLAGIT
-378 FTGNKAAPNTKAL
+378 FTGNKAAPNSKAL
-391 RAIFNLKDGELFNL
+391 RAIFTEKDGTIFNM
-405 TAFQKGLDNLRKA
+405 TQFQKGLEALRKA
-418 YGQLGYINMTGVP
+418 YNQMGYINFAPVP
-431 TPSFDDVKH
+431 TPTFDDSKH
-440 TVTWNIDVDEGKQF
+440 TVSWNIDIDEGKQF
-454 NVSRIEFQGNT
+454 TVSRIEFQGNT

-504 LRVEQDSETHQNT
+504 LKVDQDSETHQNT

-585 PYVHNKPLNLG
+585 PYLRNKPLNVG
-596 FQVFNS
+596 FQVFDR

-612 SLSGSANETAAISS
+612 SLSGSSNESSAVSS
-626 LLQNYNQGRK
+626 LLQNYNQGEK
-636 GFNLSASYPLRH
+636 GFNLSVAYPLRH

-653 FSRVGATYAWDQS
+653 FSRVGATYAWDSS

-674 SSNLFETLAFRSGI
+674 SSNLFQTLAFRSGI

-695 GIVTSSVLFSYNSS
+695 GIITSSMMFSYNSS
-709 NVSSNY
+709 NIDSNY
-715 LPHTGQSLAASVQLA
+715 LPHSGQSLAATVQLA
-730 GIWGSVRYVRPVVE
+730 GIWGSVRYVRPIVE
-744 YKRYTPMKG
+744 YKRFTPMKG
-753 LWFNPA
+753 LWFNKA

-765 VRLQAIYVTGF
+765 TRVQAIYIRGF

-786 PSAGGESDIRGFD
+786 PSAGGEADIRGFD

-808 VPTRVLFPLTN
+808 VPTRVQFALTN
-819 PDGSGVPR
+819 PDGSTVPR
-827 DPTNPSLGSIQVP
+827 DPTNPGLGPIEVP
-840 LPVYGVATIGGD
+840 LPVYGIATIGGD
-852 TSFTSNLQYM
+852 ANFTWNLQYM
-862 IPIYGHTVG
+862 IPIYGRTVG
-871 FNFFNDFGMDF
+871 FNIFNDFGMDM
-882 ALLNSQLRQS
+882 AVSANQLRQS

-906 PNYVNGSCQ
+906 PNYVNGTCQ
-915 GGTQIKFSPTIDPIR
+915 GGTQIHFSPTIDPIR

-938 SAGGELDVMM
+938 SVGAELDVMM

-960 VNPLKLFTTFT
+960 INPLKLYTSFT
-971 RQNLITRSMFPAG
+971 RPNLITRSMFPAG
-984 GAGDFSYAESEQL
+984 GAGDYSYSEAEQF
-997 YNGLYV
+997 YNGLYI

>member
-1 MPQFPPRA
+1 M
-9 AHVPAARFKP
+9 
-19 LLRSA
+19 
-24 ARAKCADIIGFS
+24 
-36 RRLARFLSSEGVNI
+36 
-50 FSVNSWSAGSPH
+50 
-62 VPCRNLLRLLGRSL
+62 
-76 ALVLLLAPLL
+76 LVLLLAPV
-86 PVPSLVAQ
+86 VPGTPILAQ
-94 EATPPV
+94 QEEAGATAAA
-100 SSDTGLKIVEIRVI
+100 GQQKIVEIRVI
-114 GSRRIPKETVLAR
+114 GARRIPRETVLAR
-127 LFSHVNDAYD
+127 MFSRVGEPFD

-160 KEDTTQGV
+160 KEDTPQGV
-168 VLDVYVREKP
+168 ILDVYVREKP

-183 TYKGMSSIT
+183 TYPGLSSVT
-192 ESDVLDR
+192 QSDLLDR
-199 LKKDKVGLSQ
+199 FKKEKVGLSV

-234 QFASVRPEVKAIP
+234 QFAIVRPEIKDIP
-247 PASVQLNFL
+247 PASVQLIFR
-256 IKEGPTVKVGR
+256 IKEGPTVKVGK
-267 ISFSGNQH
+267 ISFSGNSH
-275 LSSRSLRAAMRNLRP
+275 VGSRTLREAMRNLRP
-290 IGVPHSILLENIFA
+290 VGIPHSIIFENLFA

-317 RVRQAYRDR
+317 RVRLAYEDR
-326 GYLHGGPVGEPQTH
+326 GYLRAAVGEPQTH
-340 IHNEA
+340 IRNES
-345 GLSLLTF
+345 GLSLFTF

-369 DRYRLAAIT
+369 ERYRLAAIK
-378 FTGNKAAPNTKAL
+378 FTGNTGRANPRAL
-391 RAIFNLKDGELFNL
+391 RAIFNIKDGSVFNA
-405 TAFQKGLDNLRKA
+405 TAFRKGLDNLRKA
-418 YGQLGYINMTGVP
+418 YSQDGYIDFSAIP
-431 TPSFDDVKH
+431 TPAFDAANH
-440 TVTWNIDVDEGKQF
+440 TVTWTVDCDEGKQF
-454 NVSRIEFQGNT
+454 TVSRIEFQGNT

-495 LNQLDYFNP
+495 LNQLQYFNE
-504 LRVEQDSETHQNT
+504 LRVDQDSETHQNT

-564 TLSVQANAGSLAR
+564 TLSVQANAGSLNR
-577 NLLFAFNE
+577 QLLFSFNE
-585 PYVHNKPLNLG
+585 PYVRNRPLNLG
-596 FQVFNS
+596 FQVFDS

-612 SLSGSANETAAISS
+612 SLTGTSANQGSAISS

-636 GFNLSASYPLRH
+636 GFTLSASYPVRR
-648 FNLFG
+648 FSLFG
-653 FSRVGATYAWDQS
+653 FSRVGATYSWDS
-666 SVRAFSQA
+666 STVRAFSQA
-674 SSNLFETLAFRSGI
+674 SSNLFQILAFRSGI

-695 GIVTSSVLFSYNSS
+695 GIITSAAMFSYNSS
-709 NVSSNY
+709 NIDSNY
-715 LPHTGQSLAASVQLA
+715 LPHSGQSLAATVKFA
-730 GIWGSVRYVRPVVE
+730 GIWGSVRFVQPVVE
-744 YKRYTPMKG
+744 YKRFSPMKG
-753 LWFNPA
+753 FWFNKQ

-765 VRLQAIYVTGF
+765 MRLQAVYIRGF

-786 PSAGGESDIRGFD
+786 PSAGGEQDIRGFD

-808 VPTRVLFPLTN
+808 VPTRVQYALTN
-819 PDGSGVPR
+819 PDGSTVPR
-827 DPTNPSLGSIQVP
+827 DPTNPTLGPIEVP
-840 LPVYGVATIGGD
+840 LPVYGIATIGGD
-852 TSFTSNLQYM
+852 TNFTGNLQYM
-862 IPIYGHTVG
+862 IPIYGRTVG
-871 FNFFNDFGMDF
+871 FNLFDDFGMDM
-882 ALLNSQLRQS
+882 AVSTSQLRQS
-892 PEGIDALDSPLYGC
+892 PEGIDALNSPLYGC
-906 PNYVNGSCQ
+906 PNYVNGTCQ
-915 GGTQIKFSPTIDPIR
+915 GGQQIRFSPTINPIP

-960 VNPLKLFTTFT
+960 VNPLKLFTSFT
-971 RQNLITRSMFPAG
+971 RQNLITRNMFPAG
-984 GAGDFSYAESEQL
+984 GAGDYSYAQAEQL
-997 YNGLYV
+997 YNGTYI

>member
-1 MPQFPPRA
+1 MAQA
-9 AHVPAARFKP
+9 
-19 LLRSA
+19 SA
-24 ARAKCADIIGFS
+24 P
-36 RRLARFLSSEGVNI
+36 
-50 FSVNSWSAGSPH
+50 SA
-62 VPCRNLLRLLGRSL
+62 
-76 ALVLLLAPLL
+76 
-86 PVPSLVAQ
+86 
-94 EATPPV
+94 
-100 SSDTGLKIVEIRVI
+100 SSDVGQKIIEVRVI
-114 GSRRIPKETVLAR
+114 GTRRIPKETVQAR
-127 LFSHVNDAYD
+127 MFSHVNDAYD
-137 PLTVERDFNS
+137 PLTIERDFNS

-160 KEDTTQGV
+160 KEDTPQGV
-168 VLDVYVREKP
+168 ILDVYVREKP

-183 TYKGMSSIT
+183 TYKGLNSVT

-199 LKKDKVGLSQ
+199 FKKEKVGLSQ

-221 VTVIKE
+221 VTVIRQ

-234 QFASVRPEVKAIP
+234 QFASVRPEVRSIP
-247 PASVQLNFL
+247 PASVQIIFQ
-256 IKEGPTVKVGR
+256 IKEGPTVKVGK
-267 ISFSGNQH
+267 ITFSGNH
-275 LSSRSLRAAMRNLRP
+275 HVSSRNLREAMRNLRP
-290 IGVPHSILLENIFA
+290 IGIPHSIFLENLFA
-304 RTYDASKLEEDSE
+304 RTYDATKLDEDTE

-326 GYLHGGPVGEPQTH
+326 GYLRGGPVGAPETK
-340 IHNEA
+340 IRNES

-360 DIHMNIEEG
+360 DIHMNIDEG
-369 DRYRLAAIT
+369 ERYRLAGINFSGYKPGT
-378 FTGNKAAPNTKAL
+378 NVKAL
-391 RAIFNLKDGELFNL
+391 RSVFTEKDGAIFNL
-405 TAFQKGLDNLRKA
+405 TAFQKDLDNLRKA
-418 YGQLGYINMTGVP
+418 YGQDGYINFSPLPVP
-431 TPSFDDVKH
+431 TFDDAKH
-440 TVTWNIDVDEGKQF
+440 TVTWNIDIDEGKQF
-454 NVSRIEFQGNT
+454 TVSRIEFQGNT

-504 LRVEQDSETHQNT
+504 LKVEQDSETHQNT

-585 PYVHNKPLNLG
+585 PYFRNKPLNIG
-596 FQVFNS
+596 FQVFDR

-612 SLSGSANETAAISS
+612 SFSGNTSGNESSAVSS
-626 LLQNYNQGRK
+626 LLQNYNQGEK
-636 GFNLSASYPLRH
+636 GFNLSASYPIRR
-648 FNLFG
+648 FSLFG
-653 FSRVGATYAWDQS
+653 FSRVGATYAWDSS

-674 SSNLFETLAFRSGI
+674 SSNLFQTLAFRSGI

-695 GIVTSSVLFSYNSS
+695 GIITSSAMFSYNSS
-709 NVSSNY
+709 NISSNY
-715 LPHTGQSLAASVQLA
+715 LPHTGQSLSATVQFA

-744 YKRYTPMKG
+744 YKRFQPMKG
-753 LWFNPA
+753 LWFNPV

-765 VRLQAIYVTGF
+765 VRLQAIYITGF

-799 VRTITPYGF
+799 VRTVTPYGF
-808 VPTRVLFPLTN
+808 VPTRVLFDLTN
-819 PDGSGVPR
+819 PDGSTVPR
-827 DPTNPSLGSIQVP
+827 DPTNPGLGPIQVP

-852 TSFTSNLQYM
+852 TNFTANLQYM

-871 FNFFNDFGMDF
+871 FNFFNDFGMDM
-882 ALLNSQLRQS
+882 AVSKNQLRQS
-892 PEGIDALDSPLYGC
+892 PEGIDALNSPLYGC
-906 PNYVNGSCQ
+906 PNYVNGTCQ
-915 GGTQIKFSPTIDPIR
+915 GGQQIRFSTTIDPIK

-960 VNPLKLFTTFT
+960 VNPMKLFTTFSRT
-971 RQNLITRSMFPAG
+971 NLITRSMFPAG
-984 GAGDFSYAESEQL
+984 EAGDYSFAQAEQL
-997 YNGLYV
+997 YNGIYV

-1011 RLTVATTF
+1011 RLAVSTTF

>member
-1 MPQFPPRA
+1 
-9 AHVPAARFKP
+9 VPILF
-19 LLRSA
+19 
-24 ARAKCADIIGFS
+24 
-36 RRLARFLSSEGVNI
+36 VN
-50 FSVNSWSAGSPH
+50 FWSAGSPH
-62 VPCRNLLRLLGRSL
+62 VLCRKLRRLLGRSL
-76 ALVLLLAPLL
+76 VFLLLLAPF
-86 PVPSLVAQ
+86 VPASRILAQ
-94 EATPPV
+94 QVPAT
-100 SSDTGLKIVEIRVI
+100 SSGQQQKIIEIRVI
-114 GSRRIPKETVLAR
+114 GSRRIPKETIRAR
-127 LFSHVNDAYD
+127 MFSKEGEPYD

-160 KEDTTQGV
+160 KEDTPQGV
-168 VLDVYVREKP
+168 ILDVYVREKP
-178 TIRDI
+178 TIREI
-183 TYKGMSSIT
+183 QYKGLSSIT
-192 ESDVLDR
+192 ESDVMDR
-199 LKKDKVGLSQ
+199 FKKEKVGLSP

-234 QFASVRPEVKAIP
+234 QFATVRPEVKDIP
-247 PASVQLNFL
+247 PASVQLIFQV
-256 IKEGPTVKVGR
+256 KEGPTVKVGK
-267 ISFSGNQH
+267 ITFSGNYH
-275 LSSRSLRAAMRNLRP
+275 VSSRVLRESMRNLRP
-290 IGVPHSILLENIFA
+290 VGIPHSIILEDLFA
-304 RTYDASKLEEDSE
+304 RTYDASKLEEDTE
-317 RVRQAYRDR
+317 RVREAYRDR
-326 GYLHGGPVGEPQTH
+326 GYLRGGPVGSPETK
-340 IHNEA
+340 IRNES
-345 GLSLLTF
+345 GLSLFTF
-352 RPRKGKRI
+352 RPKKGKRI

-369 DRYRLAAIT
+369 ERYRLTGIT
-378 FTGNKAAPNTKAL
+378 FTGNKAVPNSKAL
-391 RAIFNLKDGELFNL
+391 RAIFPEKDGTIFNL
-405 TAFQKGLDNLRKA
+405 SQFQKGLEALRKA
-418 YGQLGYINMTGVP
+418 YNQMGYINFAPVP
-431 TPSFDDVKH
+431 TPAFDDTKH
-440 TVTWNIDVDEGKQF
+440 TVSWNIDIDEGKRF
-454 NVSRIEFQGNT
+454 TVSRIEFQGNT

-504 LRVEQDSETHQNT
+504 LRVDQDSETHQNT

-585 PYVHNKPLNLG
+585 PYLRNKPLNVG
-596 FQVFNS
+596 FQVFDR

-612 SLSGSANETAAISS
+612 SLSGSSNENSAVSS
-626 LLQNYNQGRK
+626 LLQNYNQGEK
-636 GFNLSASYPLRH
+636 GFNVSAAYPLRH

-653 FSRVGATYAWDQS
+653 FSRAGATYAWDSS

-674 SSNLFETLAFRSGI
+674 SSNLFQTLAFRSGI

-695 GIVTSSVLFSYNSS
+695 GIITSSVMFSYNSS
-709 NVSSNY
+709 NIDSNY
-715 LPHTGQSLAASVQLA
+715 LPHSGQSLAATVQVA
-730 GIWGSVRYVRPVVE
+730 GLWGSVRYVRPIIE
-744 YKRYTPMKG
+744 YKRFTPVKG
-753 LWFNPA
+753 LWFNKS

-765 VRLQAIYVTGF
+765 TRFQFIYIRGF
-776 SGDVAPPFDR
+776 GGDVAPPFDR
-786 PSAGGESDIRGFD
+786 PSAGGEADLRGFD
-799 VRTITPYGF
+799 VRTVTPYGF
-808 VPTRVLFPLTN
+808 VPTRVMFDLTN
-819 PDGSGVPR
+819 PDGSTVPR
-827 DPTNPSLGSIQVP
+827 DPSNPGLGAIQVP
-840 LPVYGVATIGGD
+840 LPVYGIATIGGD
-852 TSFTSNLQYM
+852 TNFTWNLQYM
-862 IPIYGHTVG
+862 IPIYGRTVG
-871 FNFFNDFGMDF
+871 FNFFNDFGMDM
-882 ALLNSQLRQS
+882 ALSTNQLRQS
-892 PEGIDALDSPLYGC
+892 PEGVDALDSPLYGC
-906 PNYVNGSCQ
+906 PNYVNGTCQ
-915 GGTQIKFSPTIDPIR
+915 GGTQIHFSPTIDPIR

-938 SAGGELDVMM
+938 SVGAELDVMM

-960 VNPLKLFTTFT
+960 VNPLKLYTSFT

-984 GAGDFSYAESEQL
+984 GVGDYSYAEAEQF
-997 YNGLYV
+997 YNGLYI

>member
-1 MPQFPPRA
+1 
-9 AHVPAARFKP
+9 V
-19 LLRSA
+19 LIS
-24 ARAKCADIIGFS
+24 
-36 RRLARFLSSEGVNI
+36 
-50 FSVNSWSAGSPH
+50 SVNSWSAGSPH
-62 VPCRNLLRLLGRSL
+62 VPCRNLRRLLRRSL
-76 ALVLLLAPLL
+76 ILVFLLAPIL
-86 PVPSLVAQ
+86 PVSRLMAQ
-94 EATPPV
+94 ESASAA
-100 SSDTGLKIVEIRVI
+100 SSDVGRKIVEIRVI
-114 GSRRIPKETVLAR
+114 GSRRIPKETILAR
-127 LFSHVNDAYD
+127 MYSHVNDAYD

-160 KEDTTQGV
+160 KEDTPQGV
-168 VLDVYVREKP
+168 ILDVYVREKP

-183 TYKGMSSIT
+183 TYKGLNSVT

-199 LKKDKVGLSQ
+199 FKKEKVGLSQ

-221 VTVIKE
+221 VTVIRE

-234 QFASVRPEVKAIP
+234 QFATVRPEVRTIP
-247 PASVQLNFL
+247 PASVQLIFQ
-256 IKEGPTVKVGR
+256 IKEGPTVKVGK
-267 ISFSGNQH
+267 ITFSGNRH
-275 LSSRSLRAAMRNLRP
+275 VSSRTLRESMRNLRP
-290 IGVPHSILLENIFA
+290 VGIPHSIILENLFA
-304 RTYDASKLEEDSE
+304 RTYDATKLDEDTE

-326 GYLHGGPVGEPQTH
+326 GYLRGGPVGPAETK
-340 IHNEA
+340 IRNES
-345 GLSLLTF
+345 GLSLFTF

-360 DIHMNIEEG
+360 DIHMNIDEG
-369 DRYRLAAIT
+369 ERYRLAAIKFSGYKPGT
-378 FTGNKAAPNTKAL
+378 NVNAL
-391 RAIFNLKDGELFNL
+391 RSIFTQKDGAIFNL
-405 TAFQKGLDNLRKA
+405 TTFQKDLDNLRKA
-418 YGQLGYINMTGVP
+418 YSQNGYINFSPVP
-431 TPSFDDVKH
+431 NPSFDDANH
-440 TVTWNIDVDEGKQF
+440 TVTWDINIDEGKQF
-454 NVSRIEFQGNT
+454 TVSRIEFQGNT

-504 LRVEQDSETHQNT
+504 LRVDQDSETHQNT

-585 PYVHNKPLNLG
+585 PYFRNKPLNLG
-596 FQVFNS
+596 FQVFDR

-612 SLSGSANETAAISS
+612 SFSGNTTGNESSAVSS
-626 LLQNYNQGRK
+626 LLQNYNQGDK
-636 GFNLSASYPLRH
+636 GFNLSVSYPIRR

-653 FSRVGATYAWDQS
+653 FSRVGATYAWDSS
-666 SVRAFSQA
+666 SVRAFSAA
-674 SSNLFETLAFRSGI
+674 SSNLFQTLAFRSGI

-695 GIVTSSVLFSYNSS
+695 GIITSSAMFSYNSS
-709 NVSSNY
+709 NIDSNY
-715 LPHTGQSLAASVQLA
+715 LPHSGRSLSATVQLA

-744 YKRYTPMKG
+744 YKQFTPMKG
-753 LWFNPA
+753 LWFNKA

-765 VRLQAIYVTGF
+765 IRAQAVYIRGF

-808 VPTRVLFPLTN
+808 VPTRVLFDLTN
-819 PDGSGVPR
+819 PDGSTVPR
-827 DPTNPSLGSIQVP
+827 DPTNPSLGPVQIP
-840 LPVYGVATIGGD
+840 LPVYGIASIGGD
-852 TSFTSNLQYM
+852 TNFTLNMQYM

-871 FNFFNDFGMDF
+871 FNFFNDFGMDM
-882 ALLNSQLRQS
+882 ALDKSQLRQS
-892 PEGIDALDSPLYGC
+892 PEGIDALNSPLYGC
-906 PNYVNGSCQ
+906 PNYVNGTCQ
-915 GGTQIKFSPTIDPIR
+915 GGQQIRFSTTIDPIK

-938 SAGGELDVMM
+938 SAGAELDVMM

-960 VNPLKLFTTFT
+960 VNPLKLFTVFS
-971 RQNLITRSMFPAG
+971 RQDLITRSMFPAG
-984 GAGDFSYAESEQL
+984 GAGDYSYAEANQL

>member
-1 MPQFPPRA
+1 MP
-9 AHVPAARFKP
+9 
-19 LLRSA
+19 
-24 ARAKCADIIGFS
+24 
-36 RRLARFLSSEGVNI
+36 I
-50 FSVNSWSAGSPH
+50 FSVSFWSAGSPH
-62 VPCRNLLRLLGRSL
+62 VSCRNLRRLLRRSL
-76 ALVLLLAPLL
+76 ILILLLAPLL
-86 PVPSLVAQ
+86 PVAPLFAQ
-94 EATPPV
+94 ASAP
-100 SSDTGLKIVEIRVI
+100 SSDVGEKIVEIRVI
-114 GSRRIPKETVLAR
+114 GSRRIPKETILAR
-127 LFSHVNDAYD
+127 MFSHVNDSYD

-160 KEDTTQGV
+160 KEDTPQGV
-168 VLDVYVREKP
+168 ILDVYVREKP
-178 TIRDI
+178 VIRDI
-183 TYKGMSSIT
+183 TYKGNNSIT
-192 ESDVLDR
+192 ESDILDR
-199 LKKDKVGLSQ
+199 FKKEKVGLSQ

-234 QFASVRPEVKAIP
+234 QFATVRPEVKTIP
-247 PASVQLNFL
+247 PASVQIVFQ
-256 IKEGPTVKVGR
+256 IKEGPTVKVGK
-267 ISFSGNQH
+267 ISFSGNRRV
-275 LSSRSLRAAMRNLRP
+275 SSRVLRESMRNLRP
-290 IGVPHSILLENIFA
+290 IGIPHSIFLENLFA
-304 RTYDASKLEEDSE
+304 RTYDASKLDEDTE

-326 GYLHGGPVGEPQTH
+326 GYLRGGPVGSPTTK
-340 IHNEA
+340 IRNES
-345 GLSLLTF
+345 GLSLFTF
-352 RPRKGKRI
+352 RPRRGKRI

-369 DRYRLAAIT
+369 ERYRLAAIK
-378 FTGNKAAPNTKAL
+378 FTGYKPGTNVKAL
-391 RAIFNLKDGELFNL
+391 RAIFSQKDGTIFNL
-405 TAFQKGLDNLRKA
+405 TTFQKDLQNLQKA
-418 YGQLGYINMTGVP
+418 YSQNGYINFSPLPVP
-431 TPSFDDVKH
+431 TFDDAKH
-440 TVTWNIDVDEGKQF
+440 TVTWNIDIDEGKQF
-454 NVSRIEFQGNT
+454 TVSRIEFQGNT

-504 LRVEQDSETHQNT
+504 LRVDQDSETHQNT
-517 EAGTVDL
+517 ENATVDL

-585 PYVHNKPLNLG
+585 PYFRNKPLNIG
-596 FQVFNS
+596 FQVFDR

-612 SLSGSANETAAISS
+612 SLSGTATGNQNSAISS
-626 LLQNYNQGRK
+626 LLQNYNQGEK
-636 GFNLSASYPLRH
+636 GFNLSVSYPIRH
-648 FNLFG
+648 FSLFG
-653 FSRVGATYAWDQS
+653 FSRVGATYAWDSS

-674 SSNLFETLAFRSGI
+674 SSNLFQTLAFRSGI

-695 GIVTSSVLFSYNSS
+695 GIITSSAMFSYNSS
-709 NVSSNY
+709 NISSNY
-715 LPHTGQSLAASVQLA
+715 LPHTGQSLAATVQFA

-744 YKRYTPMKG
+744 YKRYQPMKG

-765 VRLQAIYVTGF
+765 MRLQAIYITGF

-786 PSAGGESDIRGFD
+786 PSAGGEADIRGFD
-799 VRTITPYGF
+799 VRTVTPYGF
-808 VPTRVLFPLTN
+808 VPTRVLFDLTN
-819 PDGSGVPR
+819 PDGSTVPR
-827 DPTNPSLGSIQVP
+827 DPTNPSLGPIQVP
-840 LPVYGVATIGGD
+840 LPVYGIATIGGD
-852 TSFTSNLQYM
+852 TNFTANLQYM

-871 FNFFNDFGMDF
+871 FNFFNDFGMDM
-882 ALLNSQLRQS
+882 ALRNSQLRQS

-906 PNYVNGSCQ
+906 PNYINGTCQ
-915 GGTQIKFSPTIDPIR
+915 GGQQITFSKTIDPIP

-960 VNPLKLFTTFT
+960 VNPLKLFTVFS

-984 GAGDFSYAESEQL
+984 GAGDYSYAEAEQL

>member
-1 MPQFPPRA
+1 MAQA
-9 AHVPAARFKP
+9 SAPAA
-19 LLRSA
+19 
-24 ARAKCADIIGFS
+24 
-36 RRLARFLSSEGVNI
+36 
-50 FSVNSWSAGSPH
+50 
-62 VPCRNLLRLLGRSL
+62 
-76 ALVLLLAPLL
+76 
-86 PVPSLVAQ
+86 
-94 EATPPV
+94 
-100 SSDTGLKIVEIRVI
+100 SSDVGQKIIDVRVI
-114 GSRRIPKETVLAR
+114 GSRRIPKETIIAR
-127 LFSHVNDAYD
+127 MYSHVNDAYD

-153 FEDVRIE
+153 FDDVRIE
-160 KEDTTQGV
+160 KEDTPQGV
-168 VLDVYVREKP
+168 ILDVYVREKP

-183 TYKGMSSIT
+183 TYKGLSSVT

-199 LKKDKVGLSQ
+199 FKKEKVGLSQ
-209 ESQYDPARIAHA
+209 ESQYDPARIAKA
-221 VTVIKE
+221 VTVIKQ

-234 QFASVRPEVKAIP
+234 QFATVRPEVRSIP
-247 PASVQLNFL
+247 PASVQLIFQ
-256 IKEGPTVKVGR
+256 IKEGPTVKVGK
-267 ISFSGNQH
+267 ISFSGNRH
-275 LSSRSLRAAMRNLRP
+275 VSSRELRAAMRNLRP
-290 IGVPHSILLENIFA
+290 IGIPHSIILENLFA
-304 RTYDASKLEEDSE
+304 RTYDATKLDEDTE

-326 GYLHGGPVGEPQTH
+326 GYLRGGPVGPAETK
-340 IHNEA
+340 IRNES
-345 GLSLLTF
+345 GLSLFTF

-369 DRYRLAAIT
+369 ERYRLAAIT
-378 FTGNKAAPNTKAL
+378 FSGYKPGTNVKAL
-391 RAIFNLKDGELFNL
+391 RAVFTQKDGAIFNL
-405 TAFQKGLDNLRKA
+405 TIFQKDLDNLRKA
-418 YGQLGYINMTGVP
+418 YSQNGFINFSPVP
-431 TPSFDDVKH
+431 NPTFDDAKH
-440 TVTWNIDVDEGKQF
+440 TVTWDINIDEGKQF
-454 NVSRIEFQGNT
+454 TVSRIEFQGNT

-489 ELSLLR
+489 EMSLLR
-495 LNQLDYFNP
+495 LNQLDYFNA
-504 LRVEQDSETHQNT
+504 LRVDQDSETHQNT

-585 PYVHNKPLNLG
+585 PYFRNKPLNLG
-596 FQVFNS
+596 FQVFDR

-612 SLSGSANETAAISS
+612 SLSGSVTGNESSAVSS
-626 LLQNYNQGRK
+626 LLQNYNQGQK
-636 GFNLSASYPLRH
+636 GFNLSVAYPLRH

-653 FSRVGATYAWDQS
+653 FSRVGATYSWDSS

-674 SSNLFETLAFRSGI
+674 SSNLFQTLAFRSGI

-695 GIVTSSVLFSYNSS
+695 GIITSSAMFSYNSS
-709 NVSSNY
+709 NIDSNY
-715 LPHTGQSLAASVQLA
+715 LPHKGQSLAATVQLA

-744 YKRYTPMKG
+744 YKRFQPMKG
-753 LWFNPA
+753 LWFNPN

-765 VRLQAIYVTGF
+765 MRLQAIYITGF

-786 PSAGGESDIRGFD
+786 PSSGGESDVRGFD

-808 VPTRVLFPLTN
+808 VPTRVLFDLTN
-819 PDGSGVPR
+819 PDGSTVPR
-827 DPTNPSLGSIQVP
+827 DPTNPNLGPIQVP

-852 TSFTSNLQYM
+852 TSFTGNLQYM

-871 FNFFNDFGMDF
+871 FNFFNDFGMDM
-882 ALLNSQLRQS
+882 AVSSGQLRQS
-892 PEGIDALDSPLYGC
+892 PEGIDALNSPLYGC
-906 PNYVNGSCQ
+906 PNYVNGTCQ
-915 GGTQIKFSPTIDPIR
+915 GGQQIRFSPTIDPIK

-960 VNPLKLFTTFT
+960 VNPLKLFTTFSRT
-971 RQNLITRSMFPAG
+971 NLITRSMFPAG
-984 GAGDFSYAESEQL
+984 GAGDYSYAEAEEF